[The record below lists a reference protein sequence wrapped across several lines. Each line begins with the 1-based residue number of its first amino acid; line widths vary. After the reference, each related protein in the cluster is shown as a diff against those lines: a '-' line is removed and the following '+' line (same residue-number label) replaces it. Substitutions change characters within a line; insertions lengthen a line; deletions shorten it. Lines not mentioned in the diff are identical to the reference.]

1 LIKLLEIIK
10 YFFYRVVTLD
20 KVSNEFSDNYKKAII
35 EYNDILEV
43 FKKNLSFMLDTHQ
56 RHERDRINL
65 IKDSIM
71 KILIFE
77 ISVVRNL
84 QYDVDKI
91 CKVLVFFY
99 FIFCKE

>member
-1 LIKLLEIIK
+1 
-10 YFFYRVVTLD
+10 
-20 KVSNEFSDNYKKAII
+20 
-35 EYNDILEV
+35 
-43 FKKNLSFMLDTHQ
+43 MLDAHQ
-56 RHERDRINL
+56 RHEKERINL

-91 CKVLVFFY
+91 CKVF
-99 FIFCKE
+99 